1 MGAAC
6 SLVGRLPTVRLGDLL
21 EEIVRTSLAGHAFDP
36 FIVVNAPSMHAVPR
50 TVANIPDET
59 NPHEWHPM
67 PEIEHDFAATR
78 FNGGFPQELHCW
90 LAMSEHARDE
100 PWLRDD
106 GGVPHRVGLQE
117 PRVRC
122 QLAVVSADDA
132 RKVRGALVAEVGLSE
147 NLHIVR

>member
-1 MGAAC
+1 MDVRQFNARVR
-6 SLVGRLPTVRLGDLL
+6 SPTRWQHNLPDLN
-21 EEIVRTSLAGHAFDP
+21 LAPHA
-36 FIVVNAPSMHAVPR
+36 
-50 TVANIPDET
+50 
-59 NPHEWHPM
+59 
-67 PEIEHDFAATR
+67 
-78 FNGGFPQELHCW
+78 PQELHCW

-147 NLHIVR
+147 NLHIVW